1 MRVVTRPYHAII
13 YNQRVLLRHPIR
25 WLIGAYLV
33 LGAIYAFVTP
43 LFEISDEL
51 WHYPMVKRLAD
62 GQGLPIQD
70 PANVGP
76 WRQEGSQPPLY
87 YYLMAAATA
96 WIDTSDMD
104 AVRWLNPHADNG
116 IVTEDRNNNIAIHR
130 PGEIGSLTGTVLAV
144 RLIRLLSVGLGA
156 ITVYATYRLSLEVLP
171 GKTETALAAAA
182 IAGFTPMFLFISASV
197 NNDNLAI
204 TLSSL
209 SLWLLAT
216 FIRRP
221 ATRLEWRH
229 LALGVLIGAGALSKQ
244 SALGLIGLAGAIF
257 GLQALVMVVGGQ
269 ADRLPVR
276 LTRATGWLL
285 IQAGV
290 VGVLTL
296 AVAFWWYWRNF
307 ALYGDWLGWSA
318 FLDIVG
324 RRPQPAGLWQLWGE
338 RVGFVQA
345 YWGLFGGVSVPM
357 PGWMYALLNALAAL
371 AGVGWLVRLW
381 RARRGASLADA
392 MCWGLLLLWIG
403 ALLYGL
409 VTWSS
414 QTWASQGRLIFPAI
428 GAISV
433 LLAAGWAAFGQ
444 SDGQAGRPTD
454 GWTDGRT
461 DGRLSIRPSVRP
473 SVRLSVLP
481 LPVALAAIAVW
492 VPFGVIAPHYAPPLV
507 TAVPNEARPIGA
519 DFGGELAL
527 VAIVPETE
535 VTWPGGVVRFDL
547 YWRSQLDMDRNWSV
561 FVHLVD
567 AQGVIVAQ
575 RDRYPGEGLLA
586 TSLATPGTL
595 WRDQYAIRVPDGA
608 AAPAQLQLVVG
619 VYDLQ
624 DGYRLPVEGRES
636 QTVGQIRLESRYGEA
651 PNPTPLVLAGQM
663 ALVGYQVSAQ
673 RLRPGETFEVE
684 LFWYARRPIERNYA
698 VSVRVRAEGDD
709 TRWAAFDSWPQQG
722 AAPTSGWQVG
732 DLVRDPYTLTLDAN
746 TPPGQYFL
754 EVLAYDAETLQLLQ
768 LDNAE
773 GYPSDATAMRLA
785 GLVVVP

>member
-1 MRVVTRPYHAII
+1 
-13 YNQRVLLRHPIR
+13 VLLQYPIR
-25 WLIGAYLV
+25 WLIAAYLV
-33 LGAIYAFVTP
+33 LGGIYAFFTP

-62 GQGLPIQD
+62 GQGLPFQD

-87 YYLMAAATA
+87 YYLMAGATF

-104 AVRWLNPHADNG
+104 TVRWLNPHADNG

-156 ITVYATYRLSLEVLP
+156 ITVYATFRLSLEVLP

-182 IAGFTPMFLFISASV
+182 IVGFTPMFLFISASV

-204 TLSSL
+204 TLSTL

-257 GLQALVMVVGGQ
+257 GLQALVMVVGGWTDERT
-269 ADRLPVR
+269 DRRMDGPTEDGLSVRSSVR
-276 LTRATGWLL
+276 LSDAAGWLL
-285 IQAGV
+285 LQLGV
-290 VGVLTL
+290 VSALTL
-296 AVAFWWYWRNF
+296 AVAFWWYWRNYTT
-307 ALYGDWLGWSA
+307 YGDWLGWSA

-345 YWGLFGGVSVPM
+345 YWGLFGGVSVAM
-357 PGWMYALLNALAAL
+357 PGWIYTLLNTLAAL
-371 AGVGWLVRLW
+371 AGVGLLVRLW
-381 RARRGASLADA
+381 RARRGTSLADA
-392 MCWGLLLLWIG
+392 MCSALPLLWIG

-409 VTWSS
+409 VAWSS

-444 SDGQAGRPTD
+444 RDGQAGRQTGGQTNGQTDKRRD
-454 GWTDGRT
+454 GWKGD
-461 DGRLSIRPSVRP
+461 
-473 SVRLSVLP
+473 RLSVMP
-481 LPVALAAIAVW
+481 LPIVLAAIAVW
-492 VPFGVIAPHYAPPLV
+492 APFGVIAPHYAPPVV
-507 TAVPNEARPIGA
+507 TAVPSEARPIAA
-519 DFGGELAL
+519 DFGGELTL

-535 VTWPGGVVRFDL
+535 VAWPGEDVRFDL
-547 YWRSQLDMDRNWSV
+547 YWKSQLAMDRNWSV

-586 TSLATPGTL
+586 TTLATPGTL
-595 WRDQYAIRVPDGA
+595 WRDRYAIRVPDGA

-636 QTVGQIRLESRYGEA
+636 QTVGQIRLEPRAGAA
-651 PNPTPLVLAGQM
+651 PNPTPLVLAGQI
-663 ALVGYQVSAQ
+663 ALSGYRVSAQ

-722 AAPTSGWQVG
+722 AAPTSAWRVG
-732 DLVRDPYTLTLDAN
+732 EPVRDPYTLTLDAE

-754 EVLAYDAETLQLLQ
+754 EVLVYDAETQALLQ

-785 GLVVVP
+785 GLVVAP